1 MKSTDH
7 EIGVTSI
14 FVFYNKMSDLCHCAI
29 EKMNRLGMMCV
40 SSNKHNKTQRFIAM
54 KCSRRSIRRKAHAI
68 PNIKFEQQQLT
79 SFAGLVLWQPF
90 LAAINFT
97 ASLARCFRHVRV
109 GKVYGRATVF
119 LQLIIH
125 LLLGYRDLR
134 ESAYYRDDPMVKRV
148 LGLKRL
154 PDVATISRMLKDADE
169 KSIEKLRGLL
179 RRLVVDRLRK
189 LALPRITLDFDGSV
203 QSTGRRAEGTA
214 VGFNKKKKGA
224 RSYYPL
230 FCTIAQTL
238 QVLDF
243 LHRSGNVHDSRG
255 AGAFIAECIGLIR
268 EALPAAVIEVRA
280 DSAFFSDELVAV
292 LQGHRVEFTLS
303 VPFERFTQ
311 LKDMIEARRRWRS
324 FDADRSFFERLWKPE
339 SWAQAYRFVFI
350 RKRAKKQQKGPV
362 QLDLFVPYE
371 YGYEFKVII
380 TNKRVGVGT
389 VLRFHEGRG
398 AQEGIFG
405 ELKTHCAMGHVPVRR
420 RLGNQMYL
428 LAGLFAH
435 NLVRELQ
442 MRTEA
447 PSRGT
452 TDNRAALWVFEQVDT
467 VRKTLLQRAGRLT
480 RPSGKLTLTISG
492 GSTVKE
498 KLLGML
504 DRLRPAA

>member
-1 MKSTDH
+1 MKH
-7 EIGVTSI
+7 
-14 FVFYNKMSDLCHCAI
+14 
-29 EKMNRLGMMCV
+29 
-40 SSNKHNKTQRFIAM
+40 
-54 KCSRRSIRRKAHAI
+54 SRKSVERKAHAI
-68 PNIKFEQQQLT
+68 PRIRFEQQRLT
-79 SFAGLVLWQPF
+79 SFAGLVILQPF
-90 LAAINFT
+90 LANIDLT
-97 ASLARCFRHVRV
+97 ASLARCFRHVRT
-109 GKVYGRATVF
+109 GKVYGRATIF

-134 ESAYYRDDPMVKRV
+134 QSVYYRDDPIVKRV

-169 KSIEKLRGLL
+169 KSVERLRRLL
-179 RRLVVDRLRK
+179 RRLVIDRLAE

-203 QSTGRRAEGTA
+203 QSTRRRAEGTA
-214 VGFNKKKKGA
+214 VGYNKKRKGA

-230 FCTIAQTL
+230 FCTISQTL

-243 LHRSGNVHDSRG
+243 LHRSGNAHDSNG
-255 AGAFIAECIGLIR
+255 AGAFIATCTSLIR
-268 EALPAAVIEVRA
+268 EALPTAVIEVRA
-280 DSAFFSDELVAV
+280 DSAFFSDELVTV

-303 VPFERFTQ
+303 VPFERFTR
-311 LKDMIEARRRWRS
+311 LKGMIAGRKRWRTL
-324 FDADRSFFERLWKPE
+324 DADRSFFERFWKPE
-339 SWAQAYRFVFI
+339 SWDETYRFVFI
-350 RKRAKKQQKGPV
+350 RTRAKKQQKGPV

-398 AQEGIFG
+398 TQEGIFG

-442 MRTEA
+442 MRTETR
-447 PSRGT
+447 SRGT

-480 RPSGKLTLTISG
+480 RPGGKLTLTVSG
-492 GSTVKE
+492 GGTVKD
-498 KLLGML
+498 KLLGIL

>member
-1 MKSTDH
+1 
-7 EIGVTSI
+7 
-14 FVFYNKMSDLCHCAI
+14 
-29 EKMNRLGMMCV
+29 MNRLDMICV
-40 SSNKHNKTQRFIAM
+40 SENTRSHSKRFITV
-54 KCSRRSIRRKAHAI
+54 KHSRRSVEGKTYVT

-79 SFAGLVLWQPF
+79 SFAGLVILHPF
-90 LAAINFT
+90 LAAIHFV
-97 ASLARCFRHVRV
+97 ADLKRCFAHTRA

-148 LGLKRL
+148 LNLKRL
-154 PDVATISRMLKDADE
+154 PDVATVSRMLQDADE
-169 KSIEKLRGLL
+169 KSI
-179 RRLVVDRLRK
+179 RRLRQLMRRGVVDRLRELG
-189 LALPRITLDFDGSV
+189 LARITLDFDGSV

-230 FCTIAQTL
+230 FCTVAQTL

-255 AGAFIAECIGLIR
+255 ARAFIAQCIALIR
-268 EALPAAVIEVRA
+268 EALPRVVIEVRA
-280 DSAFFSDELVAV
+280 DSAFFSDELVTV
-292 LQGHRVEFTLS
+292 LEGHRVEFSLS
-303 VPFERFTQ
+303 VPFERFVE
-311 LKDMIEARRRWRS
+311 LKGMIEGRRCWRS
-324 FDADRSFFERLWKPE
+324 VDAERWFFERSWKPK
-339 SWAQAYRFVFI
+339 SWERTQRFVFV

-371 YGYEFKVII
+371 YGYEFKAII
-380 TNKRVGVGT
+380 TNKPVSPGT

-452 TDNRAALWVFEQVDT
+452 TDNRAGLWVFEQVGT

-480 RPSGKLTLTISG
+480 RPNGKLTLTISAAG
-492 GSTVKE
+492 MVKD
-498 KLLGML
+498 KLLAML
-504 DRLRPAA
+504 ARLRPAA

>member
-1 MKSTDH
+1 MKYSRK
-7 EIGVTSI
+7 SI
-14 FVFYNKMSDLCHCAI
+14 
-29 EKMNRLGMMCV
+29 E
-40 SSNKHNKTQRFIAM
+40 
-54 KCSRRSIRRKAHAI
+54 RKAYAV

-79 SFAGLVLWQPF
+79 SFAGLVILPPF
-90 LAAINFT
+90 LATIDFT

-109 GKVYGRATVF
+109 GKIYGRATVF

-125 LLLGYRDLR
+125 LLLGFRDLR

-154 PDVATISRMLKDADE
+154 PDVATLSRMLKDADN
-169 KSIEKLRGLL
+169 KSIEQLRRLL
-179 RRLVVDRLRK
+179 RRLVVDRLRELG
-189 LALPRITLDFDGSV
+189 LARMTLDFDGSV

-230 FCTIAQTL
+230 FCTIAQTS

-255 AGAFIAECIGLIR
+255 ARAFIAECIGLIR
-268 EALPAAVIEVRA
+268 EALPHVVIEVRA
-280 DSAFFSDELVAV
+280 DSAFFSDELVTM
-292 LQGHRVEFTLS
+292 LHGHRVEFTLS
-303 VPFERFTQ
+303 VPFERFAR
-311 LKDMIEARRRWRS
+311 LKGMIEGRRRWRTL
-324 FDADRSFFERLWKPE
+324 DADRSFFERSWKPQ
-339 SWAQAYRFVFI
+339 SWEQAYRFVFI
-350 RKRAKKQQKGPV
+350 RTRAKKQRKGPV

-380 TNKRVGVGT
+380 TNKPVGVGT

-420 RLGNQMYL
+420 CLGNQMYL

-442 MRTEA
+442 MRTERQ
-447 PSRGT
+447 SRGT

-467 VRKTLLQRAGRLT
+467 VRKTLLQRAGRFT
-480 RPSGKLTLTISG
+480 RPGGKLTLTIGG
-492 GSTVKE
+492 GSIVKE

-504 DRLRPAA
+504 AHLRPAA

>member
-1 MKSTDH
+1 M
-7 EIGVTSI
+7 G
-14 FVFYNKMSDLCHCAI
+14 
-29 EKMNRLGMMCV
+29 
-40 SSNKHNKTQRFIAM
+40 
-54 KCSRRSIRRKAHAI
+54 
-68 PNIKFEQQQLT
+68 
-79 SFAGLVLWQPF
+79 
-90 LAAINFT
+90 FT
-97 ASLARCFRHVRV
+97 ASLARCFRHTRA
-109 GKVYGRATVF
+109 GKIYGRATVF

-154 PDVATISRMLKDADE
+154 PDVATVSRMLKDADE
-169 KSIEKLRGLL
+169 KTVKRLRHLL
-179 RRLVVDRLRK
+179 CRLVVDRLRS
-189 LALPRITLDFDGSV
+189 LSLSRVTLDFDGSV

-230 FCTIAQTL
+230 FCTIAQTA

-255 AGAFIAECIGLIR
+255 ARAFMAACIGLIR
-268 EALPAAVIEVRA
+268 EALPHVVIEVRA
-280 DSAFFSDELVAV
+280 DSAFFSDELVTM
-292 LQGHRVEFTLS
+292 LQAHRVEFTLS
-303 VPFERFTQ
+303 VPFERFVE
-311 LKDMIEARRRWRS
+311 LKGMIESRRRWRR
-324 FDADRSFFERLWKPE
+324 FDADRSFFEQSWKPKC
-339 SWAQAYRFVFI
+339 WDQAHRFLFI
-350 RKRAKKQQKGPV
+350 RTRAKRQQKGPV

-371 YGYEFKVII
+371 FGYEHKVVI

-442 MRTEA
+442 MQTETR
-447 PSRGT
+447 SRGT
-452 TDNRAALWVFEQVDT
+452 TDNRAALWAFERVDT

-480 RPSGKLTLTISG
+480 RPNGKLTLTISG
-492 GSTVKE
+492 ATVVKE
-498 KLLGML
+498 KLLGIL

>member
-1 MKSTDH
+1 MPCEWH
-7 EIGVTSI
+7 
-14 FVFYNKMSDLCHCAI
+14 FPI
-29 EKMNRLGMMCV
+29 EKMNRLDMICV
-40 SSNKHNKTQRFIAM
+40 SENTRSHSKRFITV
-54 KCSRRSIRRKAHAI
+54 KHSRRSVEGKTYVT
-68 PNIKFEQQQLT
+68 PDIKFEQQQLT
-79 SFAGLVLWQPF
+79 SFAGLVILHQF
-90 LAAINFT
+90 LAAIHFV
-97 ASLARCFRHVRV
+97 ADLKRCFAHTRA

-148 LGLKRL
+148 LNLKRL
-154 PDVATISRMLKDADE
+154 PDVATVSRMLQDADE
-169 KSIEKLRGLL
+169 KSI
-179 RRLVVDRLRK
+179 RRLRQLMRRGVVDRLRELG
-189 LALPRITLDFDGSV
+189 LARITLDFDGSV

-230 FCTIAQTL
+230 FCTVAQTL

-255 AGAFIAECIGLIR
+255 ARAFIAQCIALIR
-268 EALPAAVIEVRA
+268 EALPRVVIEVRA
-280 DSAFFSDELVAV
+280 DSAFFSDELVTV
-292 LQGHRVEFTLS
+292 LEGHRVEFSLS
-303 VPFERFTQ
+303 VPFERFVE
-311 LKDMIEARRRWRS
+311 LKGMIEGRRCWRS
-324 FDADRSFFERLWKPE
+324 VDAERWFFERSWKPK
-339 SWAQAYRFVFI
+339 SWERTQRFVFV

-371 YGYEFKVII
+371 YGYEFKAII
-380 TNKRVGVGT
+380 TNKPVSPGT

-452 TDNRAALWVFEQVDT
+452 TDNRAGLWVFEQVGT

-480 RPSGKLTLTISG
+480 RPNGKLTLTISAAG
-492 GSTVKE
+492 MVKD
-498 KLLGML
+498 KLLAML
-504 DRLRPAA
+504 ARLRPAA